1 MEYLIPMKMT
11 SVLLPQGDRIISAN
25 GKQLQRYTEH
35 SISTLIM
42 GFISPGFEHQ
52 GLKQLHQNLLKVN
65 GKKLVS
71 LEDSLPGLPYMS
83 VAT

>member
-1 MEYLIPMKMT
+1 
-11 SVLLPQGDRIISAN
+11 
-25 GKQLQRYTEH
+25 
-35 SISTLIM
+35 M

-83 VAT
+83 VATWN